1 MTSAGGTQPPPKRVI
16 FIDFGGVISIDEFW
30 LSLRQE
36 GHPLREQVDAG
47 MERVWHAEPGISRA
61 WMRGELGPGGCAQ
74 LRLPGLMSIH
84 LNRGRTG
91 SYRRSAGCHW
101 RSHGAQCRT
110 VASMAASHG
119 RENTWR

>member
-1 MTSAGGTQPPPKRVI
+1 MRCASGLPWLISA
-16 FIDFGGVISIDEFW
+16 DEFW
-30 LSLRQE
+30 LSLRWDVR
-36 GHPLREQVDAG
+36 PLR
-47 MERVWHAEPGISRA
+47 RSA
-61 WMRGELGPGGCAQ
+61 WRGAQ

-84 LNRGRTG
+84 LNRRRTG
-91 SYRRSAGCHW
+91 SYGRSAGCHW